1 MPEPEP
7 DTGPVVR
14 ARAREPVA
22 AMAGSG
28 VPEFTAGAGRYDTAR
43 HDPGARDAGSSGAAA
58 PRAGSGPRNFL
69 QCCVLLLL
77 RERPTHGYELIERL
91 RPFGIADGDPGNLYR
106 RLRSLERQGMVRS
119 EWETSDAGPRRR
131 TYYLTERGAARLRGW
146 ADSLA
151 ETRRLLDYYL
161 GRHARIAAS
170 PWPGTVRR
178 RA

>member
-1 MPEPEP
+1 MPES
-7 DTGPVVR
+7 DRGVGPAVR
-14 ARAREPVA
+14 AGPREPVA
-22 AMAGSG
+22 AIQVPDM
-28 VPEFTAGAGRYDTAR
+28 PEFAAGAGSPPD
-43 HDPGARDAGSSGAAA
+43 AAA

-77 RERPTHGYELIERL
+77 RERPAHGYELLERL
-91 RPFGIADGDPGNLYR
+91 KPFGVADGDPGNLYR

-119 EWETSDAGPRRR
+119 EWETSGAGPRRR

-170 PWPGTVRR
+170 PWSGAVRR